1 MNTSYTFLYY
11 KTSAMS
17 AFAKLVDITTC
28 PSPRSKPDKGDTSN
42 LSQGYET
49 CEPTVRRLSD
59 QDYECLY
66 SKAIYDKLVAL
77 EGTQVQY
84 QLRYGPNGEYGCWQ
98 WTGDIFFQPSG
109 GGFGDIRKGTI
120 SFYPASDIVAV
131 DPTVVFITPI
141 GDKAVADDD
150 SIVVTV
156 FAIPDDATI
165 GATSGTTAVATVS
178 VTDNYVTI
186 TGASAGT
193 SLISVTATKAG
204 LTTGTET
211 FTVTVS

>member
-1 MNTSYTFLYY
+1 
-11 KTSAMS
+11 MS

-131 DPTVVFITPI
+131 DPTAVYIKPI
-141 GDKAVADDD
+141 GDKAVAEDG

-156 FAIPDDATI
+156 FAVPEDAVIDAISSET
-165 GATSGTTAVATVS
+165 GKATVD
-178 VTDNYVTI
+178 VTDNYITI
-186 TGASAGT
+186 TGVETGT
-193 SLISVTATKAG
+193 SVISVTATKAG

-211 FTVTVS
+211 FTVKVS